1 MSHDTNKE
9 FSETL
14 RECICNWN
22 KIEAEV
28 RRQMPLATKDEVYAI
43 VKQAFERSLRIA

>member
-1 MSHDTNKE
+1 MRDETSKE
-9 FSETL
+9 FCDTI

-43 VKQAFERSLRIA
+43 VKLAFERSLRIA